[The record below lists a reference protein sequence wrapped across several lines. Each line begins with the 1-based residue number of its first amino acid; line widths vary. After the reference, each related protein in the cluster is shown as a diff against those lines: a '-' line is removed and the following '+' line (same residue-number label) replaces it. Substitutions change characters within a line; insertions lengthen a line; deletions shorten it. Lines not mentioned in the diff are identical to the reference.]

1 MEYQVDLR
9 EVLAVATSL
18 SNSGPVID
26 REITTALTK
35 SGLVVEG
42 RAKELAPYDMGKLRQ
57 SITTQVRSDSVLIG
71 PGGVAEKYGP
81 TMEFGREKGKPM
93 PPPGALVGWLIR
105 NNMDPKLDY
114 VIRRSIA
121 RKGIAARR
129 YMRDSLEQNKPR
141 IDAFFQ
147 EAARN
152 IVNQVV
158 RK

>member
-26 REITTALTK
+26 REIKTALTK

-42 RAKELAPYDMGKLRQ
+42 RAKELAPVDTGKLRQ
-57 SITTQVRSDSVLIG
+57 SITTQIRPDSALIG
-71 PGGVAEKYGP
+71 TNLQYAP
-81 TMEFGREKGKPM
+81 TMEFGRRPGAAM
-93 PPPGALVGWLIR
+93 PPAGALIGWMNR
-105 NNMDPKLDY
+105 HGMDTRLEF
-114 VIRRSIA
+114 VLRRAIA
-121 RKGIAARR
+121 RRGIAEKR
-129 YMRDSLEQNKPR
+129 YLRTALEQNTAR
-141 IDAFFQ
+141 IEGFFD

-152 IVNQVV
+152 IIAKVV